1 MGPSVARRVAHTRRV
16 TRTGRSRGARISI
29 LDGLKHLPN
38 LLTAARLLAAPYI
51 LYLLWT
57 GNFRTAVVWFA
68 VASASDV
75 LDGFLARRLQAH
87 SRLGALLDP
96 IADKVLLS
104 GSFLV
109 LGWKSIIPFW
119 LVTGVLGR
127 DLMILGFAAIALA
140 RRTRRDF
147 PPSVWGKASTAA
159 QIAYVLFAVGH
170 EASLTPLIVAT
181 ILGWIAATLTLWS
194 GIDYFSKVSRRVS

>member
-1 MGPSVARRVAHTRRV
+1 MNQ
-16 TRTGRSRGARISI
+16 
-29 LDGLKHLPN
+29 LPN

-57 GNFRTAVVWFA
+57 GSLRTALIWFA
-68 VASASDV
+68 IASISDV
-75 LDGFLARRLQAH
+75 LDGFLARRFKAG

-109 LGWKSIIPFW
+109 LGWKSIIPFS
-119 LVTGVLGR
+119 LTIFVLGR
-127 DLMILGFAAIALA
+127 DLMILAFAIVALA
-140 RRTRRDF
+140 RKPRRDF

-159 QIAYVLFAVGH
+159 QIAYVVFAVGH
-170 EASLTPLIVAT
+170 EAGLTPVAVMV
-181 ILGWIAATLTLWS
+181 ILGWITFASTIWS
-194 GIDYFSKVSRRVS
+194 GIDYARRVS

>member
-1 MGPSVARRVAHTRRV
+1 
-16 TRTGRSRGARISI
+16 
-29 LDGLKHLPN
+29 LKQIPN

-57 GNFRTAVVWFA
+57 GGYRTAIVWFA
-68 VASASDV
+68 IASVTDV
-75 LDGFLARRLQAH
+75 LDGFLARRFQAG

-104 GSFLV
+104 GSFLT
-109 LGWKSIIPFW
+109 LGLRGIIPIW
-119 LVTGVLGR
+119 LMALVLGR
-127 DLMILGFAAIALA
+127 DLMILAFAAIALA
-140 RRTRRDF
+140 RKIRRDF
-147 PPSVWGKASTAA
+147 PPSGWGKASTAA
-159 QIAYVLFAVGH
+159 QIAYVLFAAGY

-194 GIDYFSKVSRRVS
+194 AIDYFIKVSRRVS